1 MRTYI
6 TLILCIL
13 LVSCTRFSNK
23 EEAVHKE
30 DMIYVFRI
38 TYGEYVYDTVSA
50 ITLEHGEVYYY
61 PNDSLLMDYKI
72 ISDKTRIKIDD
83 SKLADLLKSLM
94 NKDLE
99 TLSKIEDCK
108 CSGITKNEYVIRI
121 KSNAE
126 VKEFVF
132 PELLRCDEQSP
143 LAFLGWLRSV
153 FTKFRQTDISDSTP
167 KRELGNTS
175 D

>member
-13 LVSCTRFSNK
+13 LVSCTHFSNK

-99 TLSKIEDCK
+99 
-108 CSGITKNEYVIRI
+108 ITKNEYVIRI